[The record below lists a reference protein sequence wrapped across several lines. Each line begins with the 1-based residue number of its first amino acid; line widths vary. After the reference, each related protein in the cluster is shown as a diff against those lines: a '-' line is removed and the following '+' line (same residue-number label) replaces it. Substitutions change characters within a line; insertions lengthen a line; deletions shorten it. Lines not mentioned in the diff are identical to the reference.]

1 MYCLVH
7 SFELEL
13 NWGGGPSANVFKN
26 WGGGGGPPRHGR
38 SYIKA
43 FKAIAYPVCF
53 LDLYIL
59 VSVRAFQVSYYK
71 YSQQYV
77 EQYNC
82 RCTLQSAQFVSLRS
96 CTCSC
101 KFELVLPLLTIYNS
115 IFPKN
120 TIDNQILK
128 TQMDIAK
135 MKFKD
140 DILQENL
147 IAVITYGKYSIFFK
161 LL

>member
-1 MYCLVH
+1 MH
-7 SFELEL
+7 T
-13 NWGGGPSANVFKN
+13 AK
-26 WGGGGGPPRHGR
+26 
-38 SYIKA
+38 
-43 FKAIAYPVCF
+43 
-53 LDLYIL
+53 
-59 VSVRAFQVSYYK
+59 
-71 YSQQYV
+71 
-77 EQYNC
+77 
-82 RCTLQSAQFVSLRS
+82 FVSLRS

-120 TIDNQILK
+120 TIVKQILK

-140 DILQENL
+140 DFLQENL
-147 IAVITYGKYSIFFK
+147 RAVITYGKYSIFFK